1 MKNKKGFTLIEILV
15 VVFIIG
21 LLASIIIVSVNEARK
36 KARDSRRVAD
46 LFEVRNAVEM
56 YFNANSHYPITG
68 VTGGGR
74 IWRNSV
80 DNSSN
85 WTPSISPVDGGN
97 LITRIPVDPINI
109 HQPPT
114 KCISY
119 QYVSDY
125 GRDYKMRACSMESTN
140 GRIRARDDGGAWN
153 CPLGVNTEDTTGAC
167 AYELFSPGAQSWTN

>member
-68 VTGGGR
+68 VNLSGR

-80 DNSSN
+80 LNSTN
-85 WTPSISPVDGGN
+85 WTPSVSPADGGN
-97 LITRIPVDPINI
+97 SITSLPVDPINI
-109 HQPPT
+109 FNPPT
-114 KCISY
+114 MCYTYEYTSGDGK
-119 QYVSDY
+119 
-125 GRDYKMRACSMESTN
+125 DYKLRSCTLETVG
-140 GRIRARDDGGAWN
+140 GRTKAMSDGGYWN
-153 CPLGVNTEDTTGAC
+153 CPLGVNVLDTTGAC
-167 AYELFSPGAQSWTN
+167 SYELYSANASQWH